1 MLPIDIMWIV
11 FIITATV
18 LFVADIKLSAG
29 RAHEITR
36 KEAMMLCTFWVIVA
50 TLFGFLTGHMLGFNK
65 MLEFFTAY
73 VIEYSLSMDNMFVFI
88 MIFAYFGIPRKYQPK
103 ILTWGIL
110 GAVFMRL
117 VLIFTGV
124 KLISTF
130 SWLIYVFGG
139 VLIITAIKMMVQK
152 DGELDPGANP
162 VLKLLAKIIPIDKEP
177 TDGEFFVHRR
187 IWHATP
193 LFATLVVVETSD
205 LIFAVDSIPAVLA
218 ISTDK
223 FIVYTSNVFAVVG
236 LRSLYFLLASIM
248 DLFRYLKAGISIILF
263 YVGVKMIISGYIHIN
278 PLVSLSVVLGI
289 LAISI
294 LLSVAIKHPHPH
306 EGLPE
311 PHKPHEGAGPAP
323 HHEEHGHKDG
333 PHH

>member
-1 MLPIDIMWIV
+1 MWIV
-11 FIITATV
+11 FVVTATA

-29 RAHEITR
+29 RAHEINR
-36 KEAMMLCTFWVIVA
+36 KEAMMLCAFWVLVA
-50 TLFGFLTGHMLGFNK
+50 AMFGFLTGRMLGFNK
-65 MLEFFTAY
+65 MIEFFTAY

-88 MIFAYFGIPRKYQPK
+88 MIFAYFNIPKKYQPK

-117 VLIFTGV
+117 ILIFTGV
-124 KLISTF
+124 KLIHTF
-130 SWLIYVFGG
+130 DWLIYVFGG
-139 VLIITAIKMMVQK
+139 ILILTAIKMMVQK
-152 DGELDPGANP
+152 DGEIDPGANP
-162 VLKLLAKIIPIDKEP
+162 VLKLLAKLIPIDKEASGG
-177 TDGEFFVHRR
+177 DFFVKRH

-263 YVGVKMIISGYIHIN
+263 YVGVKMLISGYYKI
-278 PLVSLSVVLGI
+278 PALLSLGVVLGI
-289 LAISI
+289 LALSI
-294 LLSVAIKHPHPH
+294 LLSVVITNPEQEDK
-306 EGLPE
+306 PE
-311 PHKPHEGAGPAP
+311 PGKPA
-323 HHEEHGHKDG
+323 
-333 PHH
+333 

>member
-1 MLPIDIMWIV
+1 MWLV
-11 FIITATV
+11 FTVTATA

-36 KEAMMLCTFWVIVA
+36 REAMLLCAFWVIVA
-50 TLFGFLTGHMLGFNK
+50 TMFGFLTGYMLGFEK

-88 MIFAYFGIPRKYQPK
+88 MIFAYFGIPKKYQPK

-124 KLISTF
+124 KLIHTF
-130 SWLIYVFGG
+130 EWLIYVFGG
-139 VLIITAIKMMVQK
+139 ILILTAVKMMLQK
-152 DGELDPGANP
+152 DGEMDPGANP
-162 VLKLLAKIIPIDKEP
+162 ALKLLAKIIPIDRVASEG
-177 TDGEFFVHRR
+177 DFFVKRR

-263 YVGVKMIISGYIHIN
+263 YVGVKMLISGYYKI
-278 PLVSLSVVLGI
+278 PAMLSLGVVLGI
-289 LAISI
+289 LALSI
-294 LLSVAIKHPHPH
+294 LLSVAIR
-306 EGLPE
+306 PE
-311 PHKPHEGAGPAP
+311 PKPVN
-323 HHEEHGHKDG
+323 K
-333 PHH
+333 

>member
-1 MLPIDIMWIV
+1 MTNIEIMWIV
-11 FIITATV
+11 FVATATA

-36 KEAMMLCTFWVIVA
+36 KEATLLCAFWVIVA
-50 TLFGFLTGHMLGFNK
+50 TMFGFLTGRMLGFDR
-65 MLEFFTAY
+65 MIEFFTAY

-88 MIFAYFGIPRKYQPK
+88 MIFAYFGIPKKYQAK

-117 VLIFTGV
+117 ILIFTGV
-124 KLISTF
+124 KLIHTF
-130 SWLIYVFGG
+130 DWLIYVFGG
-139 VLIITAIKMMVQK
+139 VLILTAIKMMVQK
-152 DGELDPGANP
+152 EGDMDPGANP
-162 VLKLLAKIIPIDKEP
+162 VLKLLAKIIPVDKEP
-177 TDGEFFVHRR
+177 TDGDFFVKRH

-218 ISTDK
+218 VSTDK

-248 DLFRYLKAGISIILF
+248 DLFRYLKAGVSIILF
-263 YVGVKMIISGYIHIN
+263 YVGTKMIISGYYKI
-278 PLVSLSVVLGI
+278 PALLSLGVVMGI
-289 LAISI
+289 LALSI
-294 LLSVAIKHPHPH
+294 LLSVVIKHPHA
-306 EGLPE
+306 ELPE
-311 PHKPHEGAGPAP
+311 PHKA
-323 HHEEHGHKDG
+323 K
-333 PHH
+333 